1 MICNPS
7 FKVLLVIFN
16 AHGELEQCL
25 FELWPSSAV
34 LQQQQ
39 PVELGKRR
47 TGLSLF
53 PWPLGAESFSG
64 SSREAELPREDVPL
78 WNVSAPKGLCCLQ
91 GGVRSLSAFFGSNTV
106 LLGFSCPHF
115 NNGRYTQLTSWR
127 TCQFSPFS
135 YAGKKRI
142 SRLVGMKKLRV
153 IF

>member
-1 MICNPS
+1 MSCGPP
-7 FKVLLVIFN
+7 L
-16 AHGELEQCL
+16 
-25 FELWPSSAV
+25 PAV

-91 GGVRSLSAFFGSNTV
+91 GGVRSLSSGGKGSLGAFLGYWTV
-106 LLGFSCPHF
+106 GCISMFLLSLGATLFCWAFLAP
-115 NNGRYTQLTSWR
+115 TS
-127 TCQFSPFS
+127 TM
-135 YAGKKRI
+135 AGTHSLYPGERVRFPPSHMQEKKNQ
-142 SRLVGMKKLRV
+142 
-153 IF
+153 